1 MDGLSI
7 VTACFAFIEIAD
19 KTFTV
24 ISDFVRDCKDARN
37 DLAALNQELL
47 SLKRTLN
54 LLKDLVTDGNES
66 DLTNNTKRDIRDII
80 QNSLGIAST
89 LENEL
94 RGQQGRLLAVHWAT
108 RGKRKVAT
116 YQVILETN
124 RRALSLA
131 VETITLA
138 TAKNIKQDT
147 TEILDD
153 TAHIRG
159 GITNI
164 ISRIQTLEAI
174 VTSQETGDPH
184 TFMLTRYLN
193 DLSSVAGSVCDPLSR
208 PTSPTPSEKSERS
221 NDSSASAVSHNTD
234 VEESS
239 QPGNTPSG
247 LPTDKD
253 VPLVSESEASGETS
267 TYLAND
273 PIVLPDS
280 FPASVTEACS
290 LENYAFQLR
299 QSRFLSKHLQ
309 IEQETYPTGLSSDGS
324 KLVWLQPGKKHDV
337 IYDTESKRMSN
348 VISMGTV
355 DRFRQSIHKTEMRV
369 LNTDASLILFKTSKS
384 CWKVYDRVTGKTIK
398 QDFFNSLA
406 TWTQQIVP
414 LSKDCGLL
422 LLGHYRKGYTLN
434 RIRRSSQGE
443 KGLAWNY
450 KVLPSSGDSIL
461 HHVTLSADSQ
471 NVTGLS
477 GDARQLVAW
486 TWDIPSEWFADEHIV
501 VFPYIGSPVTVDLHQ
516 EDLKNHE
523 RTLGLT
529 STRGTVIIIKG
540 GVGTRT
546 SYHAGFRNTDLSA
559 TTFNIDSGAEISSH
573 YFSVSRIHGDDN
585 KDSFFKDAR
594 ISADG
599 KLLRTRIARTPG
611 IGKRSTSEF
620 KRQAW
625 IGVETVILR
634 VEGLEVVHRFKEVWN
649 ANFTEPVTLS
659 IFAPKFDVLARLA
672 WKIRGEDK
680 KQRVWLEVYDL
691 KETLEKDE
699 AASKIESVA

>member
-7 VTACFAFIEIAD
+7 ATACFAFIEIAD

-37 DLAALNQELL
+37 DLATLNQELL

-159 GITNI
+159 GITSI

-174 VTSQETGDPH
+174 VTSQGTGDPH
-184 TFMLTRYLN
+184 TFMLTR
-193 DLSSVAGSVCDPLSR
+193 S
-208 PTSPTPSEKSERS
+208 TSPAPSESS
-221 NDSSASAVSHNTD
+221 STSAASHDSGVG
-234 VEESS
+234 EGS
-239 QPGNTPSG
+239 QPVNTPSG

-253 VPLVSESEASGETS
+253 VPPVSESEASGKSPTD
-267 TYLAND
+267 LAND
-273 PIVLPDS
+273 PFVLPDS
-280 FPASVTEACS
+280 FPVSVTEACS
-290 LENYAFQLR
+290 LENLAFQLR
-299 QSRFLSKHLQ
+299 QSHFLSKHLQ
-309 IEQETYPTGLSSDGS
+309 IEQETYPTGLSSDGNR
-324 KLVWLQPGKKHDV
+324 LVWLQPGKKHDV
-337 IYDTESKRMSN
+337 VYDTESKRINN
-348 VISMGTV
+348 VMSMGTV
-355 DRFRQSIHKTEMRV
+355 DRFRQSIHKTEMRI
-369 LNTDASLILFKTSKS
+369 LNTDASLILFKISKS

-414 LSKDCGLL
+414 VSKDCGLL
-422 LLGHYRKGYTLN
+422 LLGHYL
-434 RIRRSSQGE
+434 
-443 KGLAWNY
+443 
-450 KVLPSSGDSIL
+450 
-461 HHVTLSADSQ
+461 
-471 NVTGLS
+471 
-477 GDARQLVAW
+477 
-486 TWDIPSEWFADEHIV
+486 
-501 VFPYIGSPVTVDLHQ
+501 
-516 EDLKNHE
+516 
-523 RTLGLT
+523 
-529 STRGTVIIIKG
+529 
-540 GVGTRT
+540 
-546 SYHAGFRNTDLSA
+546 
-559 TTFNIDSGAEISSH
+559 
-573 YFSVSRIHGDDN
+573 SRIHGDDN
-585 KDSFFKDAR
+585 KDSFFKDAK

-611 IGKRSTSEF
+611 IGKRSTPEF

-634 VEGLEVVHRFKEVWN
+634 VEGLEVVHQFKEVWN

-659 IFAPKFDVLARLA
+659 IFAPNFDVLARLA
-672 WKIRGEDK
+672 WKRRGEDK

-691 KETLEKDE
+691 KENLEEDE
-699 AASKIESVA
+699 AVSKVESVA

>member
-7 VTACFAFIEIAD
+7 ATACFAFIEIAD

-159 GITNI
+159 GITSI

-174 VTSQETGDPH
+174 VTSQGTGDPH
-184 TFMLTRYLN
+184 TFMLTR
-193 DLSSVAGSVCDPLSR
+193 S
-208 PTSPTPSEKSERS
+208 TSPAPSESS
-221 NDSSASAVSHNTD
+221 STSAASHDSGVG
-234 VEESS
+234 EGS
-239 QPGNTPSG
+239 QPVNTPSG

-253 VPLVSESEASGETS
+253 VPPVSESEASGKSPTD
-267 TYLAND
+267 LAND
-273 PIVLPDS
+273 PFVLPDS
-280 FPASVTEACS
+280 FPVSVTEACS
-290 LENYAFQLR
+290 LENLAFQLR
-299 QSRFLSKHLQ
+299 QSHFLSKHLQ
-309 IEQETYPTGLSSDGS
+309 IEQETYPTGLSSDGNR
-324 KLVWLQPGKKHDV
+324 LVWLQPGKKHDV
-337 IYDTESKRMSN
+337 VYDTESKRINN
-348 VISMGTV
+348 VMSMGTV
-355 DRFRQSIHKTEMRV
+355 DRFRQSIHKTEMRI
-369 LNTDASLILFKTSKS
+369 LNTDASLILFKISKS

-414 LSKDCGLL
+414 VSKTVGFFCWAITVRATPLTEYAGRHE
-422 LLGHYRKGYTLN
+422 GQK
-434 RIRRSSQGE
+434 
-443 KGLAWNY
+443 AW
-450 KVLPSSGDSIL
+450 SGTTKSCPP
-461 HHVTLSADSQ
+461 VE
-471 NVTGLS
+471 
-477 GDARQLVAW
+477 
-486 TWDIPSEWFADEHIV
+486 IPYFIMS
-501 VFPYIGSPVTVDLHQ
+501 L
-516 EDLKNHE
+516 
-523 RTLGLT
+523 
-529 STRGTVIIIKG
+529 
-540 GVGTRT
+540 
-546 SYHAGFRNTDLSA
+546 YH
-559 TTFNIDSGAEISSH
+559 
-573 YFSVSRIHGDDN
+573 
-585 KDSFFKDAR
+585 FFKDAK

-611 IGKRSTSEF
+611 IGKRSTPEF

-634 VEGLEVVHRFKEVWN
+634 VEGLEVVHQFKEVWN

-659 IFAPKFDVLARLA
+659 IFAPNFDVLARLA
-672 WKIRGEDK
+672 WKRRGEDK

-691 KETLEKDE
+691 KENLEEDE
-699 AASKIESVA
+699 AVSKVESVA

>member
-7 VTACFAFIEIAD
+7 ATACFAFIEIAD

-159 GITNI
+159 GITSI

-174 VTSQETGDPH
+174 VTSQGTGDPH

-193 DLSSVAGSVCDPLSR
+193 ELSSVAGSVCDPLSR
-208 PTSPTPSEKSERS
+208 STSPAPSESS
-221 NDSSASAVSHNTD
+221 STSAASYDSGVG
-234 VEESS
+234 EGS
-239 QPGNTPSG
+239 QPVNTPSG

-253 VPLVSESEASGETS
+253 VPPVSESEASGKSPTD
-267 TYLAND
+267 LAND
-273 PIVLPDS
+273 PFVLPDS
-280 FPASVTEACS
+280 FPVSVTEACS
-290 LENYAFQLR
+290 LENLAFQLR
-299 QSRFLSKHLQ
+299 QSHFLSKHLQ
-309 IEQETYPTGLSSDGS
+309 IEQETYPTGLSSDGNR
-324 KLVWLQPGKKHDV
+324 LVWLQPGKKHDV
-337 IYDTESKRMSN
+337 VYDTESKRINN
-348 VISMGTV
+348 VMSMGTV
-355 DRFRQSIHKTEMRV
+355 DRFRQSIHKTEMRI
-369 LNTDASLILFKTSKS
+369 LNTDASLILFKISKS
-384 CWKVYDRVTGKTIK
+384 CWKVYDRVTGKTIR

-414 LSKDCGLL
+414 VSKDCGLL

-434 RIRRSSQGE
+434 RIRRSSRGA
-443 KGLAWNY
+443 KGLVWNY

-461 HHVTLSADSQ
+461 HHVTLSVDSQ
-471 NVTGLS
+471 NVTGLL
-477 GDARQLVAW
+477 GDAQQLAAY

-529 STRGTVIIIKG
+529 STRGRVIVIKG
-540 GVGTRT
+540 GVDRRT
-546 SYHAGFRNTDLSA
+546 SYHAGFRNTYLSA
-559 TTFNIDSGAEISSH
+559 TTFNIDSGAEISS
-573 YFSVSRIHGDDN
+573 YSFSVSRIHGDDN
-585 KDSFFKDAR
+585 KDSFFKDAK

-611 IGKRSTSEF
+611 IGKRSTPEF

-634 VEGLEVVHRFKEVWN
+634 VEGLEVVHQFKEVWN

-659 IFAPKFDVLARLA
+659 IFAPNFDVLARLA
-672 WKIRGEDK
+672 WKRRGEDK

-691 KETLEKDE
+691 KENLEEDE
-699 AASKIESVA
+699 AVSKVESVA